1 MKSNETKTRMTFA
14 RKEEEEEEE
23 RKKRRKRKS
32 FSGNLE
38 KDKEGRKEI
47 PSTSFGALLIP
58 ISRSRES

>member
-1 MKSNETKTRMTFA
+1 MTFA